1 MQFDQLKRR
10 DFIWL
15 LGGVAARGAWA
26 HSGVSPISLEVR
38 VAVEFGV
45 EAADR
50 FDLGG

>member
-1 MQFDQLKRR
+1 
-10 DFIWL
+10 
-15 LGGVAARGAWA
+15 VAARGAWA